1 MHALSTER
9 GASDFVRGLI
19 QRAIEPDAV
28 VDQLVAA
35 LTLPLDTA
43 RNCDGLLRQV
53 VEAALAYEPGSKVKA
68 RNVTVKLLTRIIR
81 DLRCAS
87 ILSLQGFPV
96 QALTLVSCIFEVA
109 FTVAYIRDDVERAD
123 EWWSYSDPTRPF
135 KVVKEMI
142 EDVVERYGQGKKQ
155 AVASKYLTYR
165 QLCQAKHAHPEL
177 ERRFGVENYEDRSVL
192 DAGPSASDVAIRA
205 SWFAMTH
212 AAGLTTVAVF
222 PIIEHYMTSDR
233 QTSLLPL
240 VLSINAAVD
249 KQNQFAFEQGWDH
262 DPHPEQWR
270 L

>member
-1 MHALSTER
+1 MHALSKER
-9 GASDFVRGLI
+9 GASDFVRDLI

-28 VDQLVAA
+28 VNRLVAA
-35 LTLPLDTA
+35 LAAPLDTA
-43 RNCDGLLRQV
+43 RNCDGLLGQV
-53 VEAALAYEPGSKVKA
+53 IEAALAYEPGSKLKA

-87 ILSLQGFPV
+87 ILCVQGFPV

-123 EWWSYSDPTRPF
+123 EWWSYNDPTRPF

-142 EDVVERYGQGKKQ
+142 EDVVERYGQGRKQ
-155 AVASKYLTYR
+155 AVTSKYLVYR
-165 QLCQAKHAHPEL
+165 QLCQAKHAHPQL
-177 ERRFGVENYEDRSVL
+177 ERNFGVDNYEDHSVL
-192 DAGPSASDVAIRA
+192 NAGASASNVAIRA

-212 AAGLTTVAVF
+212 AAGLTMVAVF
-222 PIIEHYMTSDR
+222 PIIEHYIIPGR

-240 VLSINAAVD
+240 VLAINAAVD
-249 KQNQFAFEQGWDH
+249 KQNQFAFDQGWDR
-262 DPHPEQWR
+262 DPHPGQWR